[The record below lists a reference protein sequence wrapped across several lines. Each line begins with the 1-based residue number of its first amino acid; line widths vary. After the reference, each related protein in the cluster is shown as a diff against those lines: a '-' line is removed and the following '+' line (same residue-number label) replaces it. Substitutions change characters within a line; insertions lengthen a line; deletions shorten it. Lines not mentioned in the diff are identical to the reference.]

1 MTDHYIL
8 CVVTF
13 CFMGTLAK
21 RKKKSCGNPGN
32 IMKLKLLIK
41 DINILVPCKFEMLS
55 FNRALVI
62 KY

>member
-13 CFMGTLAK
+13 CFKGTLAK
-21 RKKKSCGNPGN
+21 RKKTSCENPGN
-32 IMKLKLLIK
+32 IMKLELLIK
-41 DINILVPCKFEMLS
+41 DMKIEVPCKLLS
-55 FNRALVI
+55 FNRALII